1 MCNCLTMLFS
11 MYDSRAVTLVSS
23 SVHFQLHFAARST
36 SIASK
41 PYMCTWQTDHSQH
54 SKWHRLPRRNL
65 HRTLHFPM
73 LMEFQCIHGILGC
86 HGEKVVTSELKLC
99 HFFTIPLTD
108 CQSLTILNTVLYKR
122 KGAHHR
128 CFQEFLRLSG
138 KFLKL
143 KKTIR
148 RRPWSGDSGRSIIAN
163 YQVLVPVNGV
173 FVLQEPSKYYR

>member
-11 MYDSRAVTLVSS
+11 MYDSRAGVTLVSS
-23 SVHFQLHFAARST
+23 SVRFQLQFAARST

-54 SKWHRLPRRNL
+54 SKWHRLPCRNL

-99 HFFTIPLTD
+99 HFFTIPLID
-108 CQSLTILNTVLYKR
+108 CQNFEHGLVKEKR
-122 KGAHHR
+122 GTSPLFSGVSQTFGKVSEVKKNNKKEAWVR
-128 CFQEFLRLSG
+128 RLR
-138 KFLKL
+138 
-143 KKTIR
+143 T
-148 RRPWSGDSGRSIIAN
+148 
-163 YQVLVPVNGV
+163 
-173 FVLQEPSKYYR
+173 